1 MGAIDFGEPTALRP
15 TCACALCDM
24 AGEGAGFLE
33 LKEADP
39 LHQLGPIVL
48 HIAELIREPP
58 RA

>member
-1 MGAIDFGEPTALRP
+1 
-15 TCACALCDM
+15 M